1 VAGIRGIDGARL
13 TGVFEVDPLDIDFG
27 YQSAASSVS
36 RRTLIGAAGAL
47 AISATA
53 FRVLPAE
60 ASAGAAPARNFLG
73 SNKDVF
79 TQIKDGEKISG
90 VQYPGVPGL
99 RGVRV
104 YGEKPTGTKNDTDHI
119 AKKWPSPPV
128 ANAGPIVYSIYP
140 VPEHVFN
147 GSLNKTLKSLIASA
161 PRGSYLTAWHEAL
174 SLPYP
179 KYITSASMYKLH
191 AHINAMTEGTH
202 VTYGSIFGGG
212 DLTTLF
218 KSVPPNL
225 GFYGLD
231 LYGNDGISNGLARLE
246 QFITQ
251 AKPKDTKHHYPKLVL
266 PECNTPKKAERPEWF
281 TRVCQ
286 RMHVY
291 GAHSIGVLTFWNPHG
306 PLSGPWDPK
315 DKKTIDA
322 MNDIVNKIF

>member
-1 VAGIRGIDGARL
+1 VEL
-13 TGVFEVDPLDIDFG
+13 VKNDPEHEP
-27 YQSAASSVS
+27 AASSLS

-47 AISATA
+47 GIAATA
-53 FRVLPAE
+53 FRIVP
-60 ASAGAAPARNFLG
+60 ASAAQAASNRSFLG

-79 TQIKDGEKISG
+79 LDIRDGERISG

-99 RGVRV
+99 RGVRI
-104 YGEKPTGTKNDTDHI
+104 YGEKPTGKNSETDHV
-119 AKKWPSPPV
+119 ASKWPSPPV

-161 PRGSYLTAWHEAL
+161 PPDSYLTAWHEAL
-174 SLPYP
+174 SLHFP
-179 KYITSASMYKLH
+179 KYITSANMYKLH
-191 AHINAMTEGTH
+191 AHINDMTKGTN

-218 KSVPPNL
+218 KSAPPNL

-231 LYGNDGISNGLARLE
+231 LYETDGIDNGLARLE

-251 AKPKDTKHHYPKLVL
+251 AKPKDTKSHYPKLAL
-266 PECNTPKKAERPEWF
+266 PECNTPKVAQRPEWF
-281 TRVCQ
+281 ERVCE

-291 GAHSIGVLTFWNPHG
+291 GSHSIGVLTFWNPTG
-306 PLSGPWDPK
+306 PLSGPWLPK
-315 DKKTIDA
+315 DKKTIAA